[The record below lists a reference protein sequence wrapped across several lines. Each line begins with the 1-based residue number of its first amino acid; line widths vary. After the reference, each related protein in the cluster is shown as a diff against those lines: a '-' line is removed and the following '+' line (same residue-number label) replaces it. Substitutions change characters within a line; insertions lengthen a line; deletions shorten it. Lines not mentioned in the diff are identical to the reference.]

1 VTTEV
6 LSIRIK
12 KNLKDEAEKLGVDV
26 KAEVECLLEKLV
38 AEKKANA
45 KEIAKELREAMDVT
59 PEEWIA
65 DVRATR
71 DEM

>member
-1 VTTEV
+1 MTTEV
-6 LSIRIK
+6 LSVRVK
-12 KNLKDEAEKLGVDV
+12 KNLKDEAEKLGVNV
-26 KAEVECLLEKLV
+26 KAEIENLLEKLV

-45 KEIAKELREAMDVT
+45 KQTAKELREAMDVT
-59 PEEWIA
+59 PEGWVA